1 MGDEK
6 YFNIESGGTP
16 LTTNDELW
24 NGDINWISL
33 VDVPNDGDV
42 NIINSTERTISEQGL
57 KYSSA
62 KLLPVDTIVVSSRAT
77 IGRVGLAKIPL
88 ATNQGFKN
96 IIVLNKDAV
105 DAKYVAY
112 AMLQKKQEMEQSA
125 SGGTFKEISK
135 TNFAKLSIPLPSLD
149 DQKRIVAKLE
159 VEQEIIDVN
168 KRLID
173 LMQDK
178 ITQVINRVYKCDN

>member
-16 LTTNDELW
+16 LTTNDDFW
-24 NGDINWISL
+24 NGGINWISL
-33 VDVPNDGDV
+33 MDVPNDVDV
-42 NIINSTERTISEQGL
+42 NIINSTTKTISEQGL
-57 KYSSA
+57 KHSSA

-88 ATNQGFKN
+88 TTNQGFKN
-96 IIVLNKDAV
+96 IIILDNNAIEPKF
-105 DAKYVAY
+105 VAF
-112 AMLQKKQEMEQSA
+112 AMLQKKQEMEQNA
-125 SGGTFKEISK
+125 SGGTFIEISK
-135 TNFAKLSIPLPSLD
+135 TNFAKLSIPLPSID
-149 DQKRIVAKLE
+149 DQRRIVAKLE
-159 VEQEIIDVN
+159 AEQEIIDAN

-178 ITQVINRVYKCDN
+178 INQVINRIYKCDL